1 MPRTAAAITR
11 RATPRRIRMGLRGPT
26 ETRLVIVPRAMVPRA
41 AITVRSPRIG
51 ATLGPLTEATRPRRR
66 TGAIPLL
73 LLRAAMRGGLTR
85 LRHPIVLRAAVVG
98 TRAPTA
104 AAADTPPAEVVDT
117 RAEAEGDNV

>member
-1 MPRTAAAITR
+1 AATTR
-11 RATPRRIRMGLRGPT
+11 RATPRRIRMGPRGPT
-26 ETRLVIVPRAMVPRA
+26 ETRLVIVHRPIVLRA
-41 AITVRSPRIG
+41 AITVRSPRI
-51 ATLGPLTEATRPRRR
+51 AAILGPLTEATRPRRR

-104 AAADTPPAEVVDT
+104 AAAADTPPAEVVDT